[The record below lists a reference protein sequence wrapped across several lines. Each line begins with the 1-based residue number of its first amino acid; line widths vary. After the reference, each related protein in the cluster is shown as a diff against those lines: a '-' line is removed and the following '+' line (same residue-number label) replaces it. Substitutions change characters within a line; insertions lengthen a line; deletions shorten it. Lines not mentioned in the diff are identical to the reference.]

1 MGAELEF
8 ASVSLRTLYEELLP
22 SVYRMAYSYLRDHHD
37 SEDVAQE
44 AFLRLAQ
51 SGKRFEDRRQ
61 VEAWLIVTAANLS
74 RDLLRRKRRLDLP
87 LEEARHSAAEEQP
100 LAGDLRAAILALPEK
115 YKLPIYLHYY
125 GGYSVEEI
133 ARILHRGENTVKTWL
148 SRGREQ
154 LRAGLDE
161 KAGRGSKGGA
171 AR

>member
-51 SGKRFEDRRQ
+51 SGKRFADKPQ

-87 LEEARHSAAEEQP
+87 LEEARHSATEEHP
-100 LAGDLRAAILALPEK
+100 RAGDLRAAILALPEK

-125 GGYSVEEI
+125 AGYSVEEI
-133 ARILHRGENTVKTWL
+133 AQILRRGENTVKTWL
-148 SRGREQ
+148 SRGREK
-154 LRAGLDE
+154 LREGLDE
-161 KAGRGSKGGA
+161 KDGRGPKGGA
-171 AR
+171 VR